1 MTGFWQQLLDD
12 PAWGHSVDLS
22 EPGNVLSQVPD
33 RAHASNTITKVCI
46 EVLMVQVA
54 VAFLH
59 GILCNN
65 IHGESCISIPKRH
78 DLARI
83 CKFLHAPRELLNLVL
98 KQRFKGNNLL
108 L

>member
-1 MTGFWQQLLDD
+1 MTGLWQQLLDD
-12 PAWGHSVDLS
+12 PAWSHTVDSS

-33 RAHASNTITKVCI
+33 RAHAVGRIRQVCV
-46 EVLMVQVA
+46 EVVMVQVP

-65 IHGESCISIPKRH
+65 VHGESCISIPKRH

-83 CKFLHAPRELLNLVL
+83 CKFPDAPREFLNLAL
-98 KQRFKGNNLL
+98 KQRFKRNNLL